1 MSNGSSQYYVRMGPW
16 CQASIAVR
24 FPISYF
30 FCVSSSRAMGCVNNH
45 IQYVNDVSK
54 TDGNGCMTRICRTP
68 FLGFAA
74 NDLLCM
80 DGHSA
85 ECARRIQRNTRLIQ
99 CMKKMEGKINH
110 SNTMKVTVIA
120 IIRAVVV
127 AAVATAP
134 IPTPGAIAAAA
145 PVLAEAVCV
154 VMTMDRY
161 SLSRMALPTLF
172 EPQQKWHSFVEF
184 SMGTTSEGSK
194 R

>member
-1 MSNGSSQYYVRMGPW
+1 MYDTHLSNAVSWFRCQRFVVHGWSQRRV
-16 CQASIAVR
+16 CQEDTEKHKVD
-24 FPISYF
+24 P
-30 FCVSSSRAMGCVNNH
+30 VH
-45 IQYVNDVSK
+45 
-54 TDGNGCMTRICRTP
+54 
-68 FLGFAA
+68 
-74 NDLLCM
+74 
-80 DGHSA
+80 
-85 ECARRIQRNTRLIQ
+85 E
-99 CMKKMEGKINH
+99 KMEGKINH